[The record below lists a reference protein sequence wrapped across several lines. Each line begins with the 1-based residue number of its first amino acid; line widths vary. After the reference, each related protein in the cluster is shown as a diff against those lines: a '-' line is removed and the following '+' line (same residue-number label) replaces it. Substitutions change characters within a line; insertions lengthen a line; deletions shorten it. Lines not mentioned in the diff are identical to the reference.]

1 VLTPKS
7 GHRRDPAKTL
17 AGTEFP
23 EAHETREL
31 VTVLGR
37 SGRPILLGPW
47 LSETGFELLYWI
59 PFLAWAKAYGNFDP
73 KRLVVI
79 SRGGAAPWYRHITPH
94 YEDVLSFFTPDEFR
108 IANERRIVEQH
119 GRQKHVQIS
128 SFDREILE
136 RVQSKRGLANT
147 ELLHPSHM
155 YQLFDLFWLQ
165 RAPVTLVEAF
175 SSFAPI
181 PSFQPS
187 GIRTQLPERYVAAK
201 FYGNVALPPTPENRA
216 FVTSYLADL
225 AQNVDVVLLNTA
237 QRFDDHHDFPPGL
250 RGRIHTI
257 DHLMTPEN
265 NLTIQTEVI
274 RGADAFVGTYGG
286 FSYLAPLSGVNTL
299 AFYSHASGFRIDHL
313 EVAKRVFS
321 ALRCGTFTEVDVR
334 AADTLRMSF
343 GGPVRS
349 TV

>member
-1 VLTPKS
+1 
-7 GHRRDPAKTL
+7 
-17 AGTEFP
+17 
-23 EAHETREL
+23 
-31 VTVLGR
+31 
-37 SGRPILLGPW
+37 
-47 LSETGFELLYWI
+47 
-59 PFLAWAKAYGNFDP
+59 
-73 KRLVVI
+73 
-79 SRGGAAPWYRHITPH
+79 
-94 YEDVLSFFTPDEFR
+94 
-108 IANERRIVEQH
+108 
-119 GRQKHVQIS
+119 
-128 SFDREILE
+128 
-136 RVQSKRGLANT
+136 
-147 ELLHPSHM
+147 
-155 YQLFDLFWLQ
+155 
-165 RAPVTLVEAF
+165 VTLVEAF